1 MGRKPATEEDL
12 ILNHIE
18 DNRTR
23 LGWSRQELADR
34 VGVHYQTMGY
44 LERGEYSPSLVLAL
58 RLAQALG
65 VTIEQLFSLKE
76 ETNHESKE

>member
-1 MGRKPATEEDL
+1 
-12 ILNHIE
+12 
-18 DNRTR
+18 
-23 LGWSRQELADR
+23 
-34 VGVHYQTMGY
+34 VHYQTMGY

>member
-1 MGRKPATEEDL
+1 MGRKPTREEDL
-12 ILNHIE
+12 IVNNLE
-18 DNRTR
+18 ANRTR
-23 LGWSRQELADR
+23 LGLSRQELADR

-65 VTIEQLFSLKE
+65 VSIEQLFTLKE
-76 ETNHESKE
+76 ETSYASTE